1 MKDDVAQ
8 EREDEDESDETE
20 SQDAETAIDSRCVE
34 PQERLISEGGV
45 INSIIITRSEC
56 SVYTCWFSMDRD
68 ETEIAP
74 EGNVHMI

>member
-34 PQERLISEGGV
+34 PQERLISEGGI
-45 INSIIITRSEC
+45 INSIIITRSE
-56 SVYTCWFSMDRD
+56 FSCMFHVFFLGQKG
-68 ETEIAP
+68 I
-74 EGNVHMI
+74 